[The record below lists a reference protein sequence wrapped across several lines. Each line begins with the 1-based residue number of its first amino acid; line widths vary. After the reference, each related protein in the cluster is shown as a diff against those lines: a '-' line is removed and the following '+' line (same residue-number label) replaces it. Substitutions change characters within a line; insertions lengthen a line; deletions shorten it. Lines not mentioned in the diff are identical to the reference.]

1 MGVVNFNGVSTNS
14 SKFSAPIL
22 VETPPDYTFPS
33 RDANFTHVPGRD
45 GDVLVDNGSYNNV
58 TRTYNLAIGDEDID
72 YARLAYEL
80 SDWLHSANG
89 YAKLTDSYDPE
100 HYCMAAFIDEGS
112 IVNILQHAGRISVS
126 FNCKPQRY
134 LISGDKKINV
144 LELPGTNYKK
154 LVNPTRF
161 WARPLIHVHTV
172 NNLPTTIEISRV
184 YSEVHDSDP
193 LSNQSI
199 TITPNTSYPHLYID
213 SELMDC
219 YSVDETTWPHTIIN
233 RNSDVVFSK
242 SVFPIL
248 KSGLLYF
255 EHDSGI
261 NMLEVTPRWWTI

>member
-1 MGVVNFNGVSTNS
+1 MGVINFNGVSTNS
-14 SKFSAPIL
+14 KRFSAPIL
-22 VETPPDYTFPS
+22 VETPPDYAFPS

-100 HYCMAAFIDEGS
+100 HYCMAAFVDEGS

-134 LISGDKKINV
+134 LISGDDKIT
-144 LELPGTNYKK
+144 LSTSGSSIF
-154 LVNPTRF
+154 NPTMF
-161 WARPLIHVHTV
+161 GSKPLIKITGSGTFSNDFVML
-172 NNLPTTIEISRV
+172 NSDQIININGTTGPIYV
-184 YSEVHDSDP
+184 
-193 LSNQSI
+193 
-199 TITPNTSYPHLYID
+199 D

-219 YSVDETTWPHTIIN
+219 YSINNPTPTT
-233 RNSDVVFSK
+233 RVVVNKNGYISFGSNNK
-242 SVFPIL
+242 FPVIE
-248 KSGLLYF
+248 KGLTNF
-255 EHDSGI
+255 VWTSGI
-261 NMLEVTPRWWTI
+261 TSVEVIPRWWTI